1 MKKKLLVFLTT
12 LLFVCTLAFATTACF
27 EKGSHV
33 HVYDKAVATEDYLA
47 QPATC
52 ETKTTYYYSCKCG
65 VKGAETFEQGE
76 ILGSE
81 GNKNAY
87 VFQEDRLMPWLNV
100 KKNITFGI
108 HKKDIDDAKVEKI
121 IQTVGLDKFSN
132 AYPRQLSGGMKQRV
146 SIARAF
152 AYNPDFI
159 MMDEPFS
166 ALDFFTREQMQNE
179 LLRINKTLNCSI
191 LFVTHSIDEA
201 LTLGDK
207 IVILEKGIIKSQ
219 YEIEEESNNRDLLD
233 DKFVE
238 LKKKIINDLKVI

>member
-1 MKKKLLVFLTT
+1 MDGIKLVNVSKFYAVEKETIKVLDGINLEIPQNKITIILGRSGCGKTT
-12 LLFVCTLAFATTACF
+12 LLRLVSGLEEF
-27 EKGSHV
+27 
-33 HVYDKAVATEDYLA
+33 D
-47 QPATC
+47 
-52 ETKTTYYYSCKCG
+52 
-65 VKGAETFEQGE
+65 QGE
-76 ILGSE
+76 ILGS
-81 GNKNAY
+81 KSKKKAY

-108 HKKDIDDAKVEKI
+108 NKNEVDDTKIDKI
-121 IQTVGLDKFSN
+121 IDTVGLNKFYS
-132 AYPRQLSGGMKQRV
+132 AYPSQLSGGMKQRV

-179 LLRINKTLNCSI
+179 LLRINKTLKCSI

-207 IVILEKGIIKSQ
+207 IVILEKGVIKSQ
-219 YEIEEESNNRDLLD
+219 YEIEEESNQRDLLD
-233 DKFVE
+233 EKFVK
-238 LKKKIINDLKVI
+238 LKKKIIDDLKVI

>member
-1 MKKKLLVFLTT
+1 MDGIKLVNVSKFYTVEKETIKVLDGIDLEIPQNKITIILGRSGCGKTT
-12 LLFVCTLAFATTACF
+12 LLRLVSGLEGF
-27 EKGSHV
+27 
-33 HVYDKAVATEDYLA
+33 D
-47 QPATC
+47 
-52 ETKTTYYYSCKCG
+52 
-65 VKGAETFEQGE
+65 QGE

-81 GNKNAY
+81 SKRKAY
-87 VFQEDRLMPWLNV
+87 VFQEDRLMPWLDV

-108 HKKDIDDAKVEKI
+108 DKKEIDDAKIDKI
-121 IQTVGLDKFSN
+121 IDTVGLNKFYS

-152 AYNPDFI
+152 AYDPDFI

-179 LLRINKTLNCSI
+179 LLRIHKTLKCSI

-207 IVILEKGIIKSQ
+207 IVVLEKGIIKSQ
-219 YEIEEESNNRDLLD
+219 YEIEEESSERDLLD
-233 DKFVE
+233 EKFVK
-238 LKKKIINDLKVI
+238 LKKQIIDDLKVV

>member
-1 MKKKLLVFLTT
+1 MDGIKLVNVSKFYAVEKETIKVLDGINLEIPQNKITIILGRSGCGKTT
-12 LLFVCTLAFATTACF
+12 LLRLVSGL
-27 EKGSHV
+27 
-33 HVYDKAVATEDYLA
+33 ED
-47 QPATC
+47 
-52 ETKTTYYYSCKCG
+52 
-65 VKGAETFEQGE
+65 FDQGE
-76 ILGSE
+76 ILGS
-81 GNKNAY
+81 KSKKKAY

-108 HKKDIDDAKVEKI
+108 NKNEIDDAKIDKI
-121 IQTVGLDKFSN
+121 IDTVGLNKFYS
-132 AYPRQLSGGMKQRV
+132 AYPSQLSGGMKQRV

-179 LLRINKTLNCSI
+179 LLRINKTLKCSI

-219 YEIEEESNNRDLLD
+219 YEIDEESSKRDLLD
-233 DKFVE
+233 EKFVK
-238 LKKKIINDLKVI
+238 LKKQIINDLKVI

>member
-1 MKKKLLVFLTT
+1 MDGIKLVNVGKYYTVKREQVKVLEDINLDLPANKITVILGRSGCGKTT
-12 LLFVCTLAFATTACF
+12 LLRL
-27 EKGSHV
+27 
-33 HVYDKAVATEDYLA
+33 VAGL
-47 QPATC
+47 
-52 ETKTTYYYSCKCG
+52 
-65 VKGAETFEQGE
+65 ETFEQGE
-76 ILGSE
+76 IQATHV
-81 GNKNAY
+81 KRKAY
-87 VFQEDRLMPWLNV
+87 VFQEDRLMPWLTV
-100 KKNITFGI
+100 RKNITFGL
-108 HKKDIDDAKVEKI
+108 KDKEIDHEKI
-121 IQTVGLDKFSN
+121 SGIIQMVGLEQFEA
-132 AYPRQLSGGMKQRV
+132 AYPVQLSGGMKQRA

-166 ALDFFTREQMQNE
+166 ALDYFTREQMQNE